1 MKDSNPQAFTIQL
14 GGGATAPVPAQSA
27 PQESVR
33 PQLMF
38 FPISGATAPL
48 QQK

>member
-1 MKDSNPQAFTIQL
+1 MQDSNPQAFLIQL
-14 GGGATAPVPAQSA
+14 GGGAAAPAPAQSA
-27 PQESVR
+27 PQDLVR
-33 PQLMF
+33 PQMMF